1 MKLKIK
7 PRKDA
12 HLTLRLPTGIKKKFG
27 KKKKRPDEF
36 SVGDWVRINETG
48 KDAVILEMLP
58 QRMLRLGFKE
68 EHFQLPRE
76 KVRKLSDFEGEL
88 YEEKEREY
96 LTRSGKEELDA
107 SQREDLKKY
116 CAKYLLWKAQYPD
129 AKETSLAWA
138 IPIGLCFLPFALM
151 LVLFIPYHC
160 LLAIGVVPEIGDD
173 FVLPTVMFP
182 VLIGFGLFTI
192 YYLVTP
198 GLRLEPEVPVSLM
211 VYRGSR
217 GGGGGGGGC
226 GGCGGGGGGCGGGE

>member
-1 MKLKIK
+1 AGEAAADAEVAAEAEAVAAEANDLMKLKIK

-88 YEEKEREY
+88 YEEEEREY
-96 LTRSGKEELDA
+96 LTRSGKEEIDA

-116 CAKYLLWKAQYPD
+116 CAEYLLWKAQYPD
-129 AKETSLAWA
+129 AEEMSLAWV
-138 IPIGLCFLPFALM
+138 IPIGLCFLPAAL
-151 LVLFIPYHC
+151 
-160 LLAIGVVPEIGDD
+160 
-173 FVLPTVMFP
+173 
-182 VLIGFGLFTI
+182 
-192 YYLVTP
+192 
-198 GLRLEPEVPVSLM
+198 
-211 VYRGSR
+211 
-217 GGGGGGGGC
+217 
-226 GGCGGGGGGCGGGE
+226 